1 MWFKNLR
8 LYRLTKPF
16 TLPAEA
22 LHEQL
27 STKEF
32 HPCGNIS
39 PFSYGWV
46 SPLGK
51 HGKLLTHAAN
61 GYIMICARREEKVLP
76 ASVVREYVTEK
87 VTAIEEQE
95 ARTVRRKERDQ
106 IKDEVLL
113 DLLPRAFS
121 RSSHTFAYLAP
132 KDGWL
137 VVDAASASKAED
149 LVSLL
154 RESLG
159 GLSAVLPA
167 VNNPPTQVLTQW
179 LSSQAAP
186 AGFVIEDQ
194 CELRD
199 PKQEGG
205 VVRCTRQDLAAEE
218 VMSHLTAGKQV
229 TKLAVEWN
237 ERLSCILTDDLTI
250 QRLRFLDVIQEA
262 AQEVDADDE
271 ATLFD
276 ADFALMTLEL
286 ARFIP
291 ALLEVFGGENESSWG
306 LASDDEA
313 A

>member
-16 TLPAEA
+16 TLSSEA

-27 STKEF
+27 TAKAF

-46 SPLGK
+46 PPLGR
-51 HGKLLTHAAN
+51 HGELLTHGAN
-61 GYIMICARREEKVLP
+61 GYIMVCARREEKVLP
-76 ASVVREYVTEK
+76 ASVVREIVMEK

-121 RSSHTFAYLAP
+121 RSTHTFAYLAP

-137 VVDAASASKAED
+137 VVDAASATKAED

-154 RESLG
+154 RESVK
-159 GLSAVLPA
+159 GLSVVLPSL
-167 VNNPPTQVLTQW
+167 NTPPTRELTGW
-179 LSSQAAP
+179 LSSQTAP

-199 PKQEGG
+199 PKEEGG
-205 VVRCTRQDLAAEE
+205 IVRCTRQDLSSEE
-218 VMSHLTAGKQV
+218 IMTHLKAGKQV
-229 TKLAVEWN
+229 AKLAVEWD
-237 ERLSCILTDDLTI
+237 ERLSCILADDLTV

-262 AQEVDADDE
+262 AQEIEADDF
-271 ATLFD
+271 ATRFD
-276 ADFALMTLEL
+276 TDFALMSMEL

-291 ALLEVFGGENESSWG
+291 ALLEVFGGENQSSWG
-306 LASDDEA
+306 VINDD
-313 A
+313 